1 MSVTFFRV
9 RLYVQSLSWDCRIF
23 IFSAKPLSIPSLFGE
38 SVFFQKLSLFKQ
50 SVPLSSWIRYFFFLI
65 AKAALHANFSLS
77 TELVSCPW
85 LGHLFLPKDTILVF
99 KDLSVF
105 STCQSQQNLFPRQ
118 EVSLCLDCVPAHRVF
133 SSFRARFCLQNLSP
147 VCTVWGGFPGLCLF
161 AGPI

>member
-9 RLYVQSLSWDCRIF
+9 RLLSWVCRIF
-23 IFSAKPLSIPSLFGE
+23 IFPAKLLSVLSLFGE

-50 SVPLSSWIRYFFFLI
+50 SVPLSSWIRYFFFFKLQKLPYMQTSPCLQSWSHVLGWDI
-65 AKAALHANFSLS
+65 SFCLKTLSLFSKI
-77 TELVSCPW
+77 C
-85 LGHLFLPKDTILVF
+85 LFSAPVK
-99 KDLSVF
+99 
-105 STCQSQQNLFPRQ
+105 SQQNLFPRQ